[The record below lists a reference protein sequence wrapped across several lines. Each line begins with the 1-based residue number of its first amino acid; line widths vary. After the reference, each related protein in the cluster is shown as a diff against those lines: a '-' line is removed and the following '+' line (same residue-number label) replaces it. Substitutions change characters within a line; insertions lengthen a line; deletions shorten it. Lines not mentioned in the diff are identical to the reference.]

1 MMDSG
6 EMNRQRISALVDGEL
21 DAAEARD
28 LLGRMHDSEA
38 RTTWNAYHRIG
49 DIIRNDAMARDLSRD
64 FSARMAERLA
74 AEPALLAP
82 KRRLLSRFS
91 GWPVTLAAIAATGF
105 GFFVAPTL
113 FNAKDSPLPA
123 QPATAAVSVPV
134 SHGTLLADAGSVAAL
149 SAEPAAYI
157 RLHQASHPGMYG
169 AIPGAD
175 GDVANRTREH

>member
-21 DAAEARD
+21 GAAEARD
-28 LLGRMHDSEA
+28 LLGRMHDAQA
-38 RTTWNAYHRIG
+38 RTTWDAYHRIG
-49 DIIRNDAMARDLSRD
+49 DMIRNDAMARDLSRD
-64 FSARMAERLA
+64 FSVRMAERLA

-113 FNAKDSPLPA
+113 FTAKDSPLPA
-123 QPATAAVSVPV
+123 QPAVATVNVPA
-134 SHGTLLADAGSVAAL
+134 SHGTLLADAGPVAAL
-149 SAEPAAYI
+149 SSEPAAYI

-169 AIPGAD
+169 VIPGAD